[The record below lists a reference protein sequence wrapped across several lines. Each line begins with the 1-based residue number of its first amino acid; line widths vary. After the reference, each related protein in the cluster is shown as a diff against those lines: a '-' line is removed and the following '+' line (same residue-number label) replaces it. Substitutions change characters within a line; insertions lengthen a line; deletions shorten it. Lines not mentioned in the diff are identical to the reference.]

1 MTFRQRISLAL
12 VTLTT
17 VALMGTNACMNHTL
31 APGGAPPADPVQVE
45 PAMTP
50 AAPPA
55 APAAEPDAGAADDS
69 APAEPDTSTP
79 EVGFHKPAWDK
90 HFVLQLTL
98 RGPIDPD
105 AAKAVGQVVD
115 AVKAAEHDP
124 KQDAIEAVV
133 LVLDTTGGRV
143 DSGQLIINSLQELD
157 VPLVCVID
165 GDGISM
171 GYLMLQDVCQVRLMT
186 DHSDLM
192 IHEIRMGGAVEIPGT
207 RGEAKSFEEMMR
219 VMNEGWMTMA
229 AKRMGLTL
237 DQLMA
242 HIRNSAWWM
251 SPEEALANHAVD
263 AVVHNIHSQ
272 VIKPLEDGLQL
283 PADLPQVRPAVQLP
297 APKPLSHA
305 HKKPAGQPSRSSHR

>member
-1 MTFRQRISLAL
+1 MTSAPNFQSNPAAGIPVWIVSSPTPVTPPTPFPATIAASGTYDSGLIASTGPSILFGAKL
-12 VTLTT
+12 VT
-17 VALMGTNACMNHTL
+17 
-31 APGGAPPADPVQVE
+31 E
-45 PAMTP
+45 AMTMTLIRYV
-50 AAPPA
+50 
-55 APAAEPDAGAADDS
+55 DAG
-69 APAEPDTSTP
+69 
-79 EVGFHKPAWDK
+79 G
-90 HFVLQLTL
+90 L
-98 RGPIDPD
+98 
-105 AAKAVGQVVD
+105 
-115 AVKAAEHDP
+115 
-124 KQDAIEAVV
+124 

-143 DSGQLIINSLQELD
+143 DSGQLIINSLQELN